1 MKIIYSHLKNI
12 QSLIAKHNFTHFE
25 YQLPDEYR
33 VDVVLTNL
41 CNSISIAH
49 SAVDSEH
56 FSPRVELASLK
67 GRKLCD
73 GKLYRMLRKKHHVLM
88 EEIIP

>member
-1 MKIIYSHLKNI
+1 MKINSHLKNI

-25 YQLPDEYR
+25 YQLDEYR

-56 FSPRVELASLK
+56 FSPRELAQFFE
-67 GRKLCD
+67 
-73 GKLYRMLRKKHHVLM
+73 GKKTFVMENFYRMLGKN
-88 EEIIP
+88 IF